1 MADGPNIANAYVQL
15 IPTMEGAQKK
25 IGEELGGEEVGKSV
39 GEKIGSGIKAA
50 IAAAGIG
57 MAIKA
62 AVDAGK
68 RAWEDINAVAQY
80 GDQIEKTSQKV
91 GLSTDAYQRW
101 DYAMQISGSSMADC
115 TVGLKTLTNTY
126 DDAMSG
132 TTSAV
137 EKFRRLGLEMDDLAG
152 KSREEIFGTVVNA
165 LQNVTDETD
174 KAAIAN
180 DLFGRSGQNLMPMFN
195 MTNDQLAKTMAEAD
209 KYGMVMSEDSVKAA
223 AAFQDSLTKMQ
234 GTATGIKNRVF
245 GALLPAVTT
254 IMDGV
259 SDSLAGIE
267 GGTEKVS
274 DGIND
279 LVREI
284 TDKLPGAVQMIADI
298 APRLVT
304 GLADALANIDWA
316 SLSQSLSTAL
326 VGLVQSAVT
335 AVPELAG
342 AAMTLLTGLISSLA
356 LAAPTLL
363 PQAVDAILGTITV
376 LFDHAPELL
385 QAATAL
391 LLGLLDGIL
400 ASVETLLGPSG
411 QATIQSIIDAITEAI
426 PMLLTAA
433 VDICMRLLNYILDN
447 VDTLLPAA
455 IQMVVTIITGIGSML
470 GEILSAAI
478 DLLLKFLAGLHDSG
492 MLGKILRAGVEL
504 VKQII
509 SGLVQQAGALL
520 SAGMDIVRGIW
531 QGISNGLGW
540 IKNMISG
547 WVGNVMS
554 FIKNLFGIGSP
565 SKVMADQV
573 GKWLPAG
580 LAEGIVDNAG
590 VVDDAWSD
598 VTDDMTATARLDMLA
613 GSTRIGQMQGA
624 QMAQTARTMTPE
636 QFAEAVA
643 RALLG
648 VKVELNGRE
657 AGAFV
662 RKTVIDAVYH

>member
-152 KSREEIFGTVVNA
+152 KSREDIFGTVVNA

-209 KYGMVMSEDSVKAA
+209 KYGMVMSENSIKAA
-223 AAFQDSLTKMQ
+223 AAFEDSLTKMK